1 MLSKEEQLIQLLAN
15 HKAKL
20 LLTKNEINGDLF
32 GSLLAWGFFLKN
44 FMAEPASS
52 PACRQGRETESG
64 NNPTLFIPRYKEL
77 KKIYPFL
84 PEYESVI
91 EDISGVR
98 DFILSF
104 NVKENDIKNVRWKKE
119 NQHLDIIITPEN
131 GSIDPRDFSF
141 IPAKFRYD
149 LLLILGTTDFGEL
162 GKTYERNSD
171 LFFELP
177 IVNLDIDPGNE
188 NYGQLNLVNPV
199 PSSLAEFSADL
210 MLKINEESVKNEVA
224 QCLLTAL
231 VESTDNLKSSKVTP
245 HTFEIASLLM
255 ERGGNHQQI
264 LSALYD
270 TESLAS
276 LKLWGRLLERLKEE
290 DNLIWSYID
299 KQELEKFE
307 LPDIMLRRFFV
318 RLKNFIE
325 LSNKKL
331 LVLWQDNEDK
341 IQAFLYKVSKENEK
355 DKGLMQKLGGE
366 LFNNEILQFAL
377 ENKNQENFTD
387 LVQKIKSELSA

>member
-1 MLSKEEQLIQLLAN
+1 MLSKEEQLLQLFKS
-15 HKAKL
+15 HKSKL

-32 GSLLAWGFFLKN
+32 GTLLAWGFFLGKFN
-44 FMAEPASS
+44 GDSY
-52 PACRQGRETESG
+52 
-64 NNPTLFIPRYKEL
+64 PTLYLPRYKDL
-77 KKIYPFL
+77 SKIYSFL
-84 PEYESVI
+84 PEYNYVI
-91 EDISGVR
+91 EEISGIR

-104 NVKENDIKNVRWKKE
+104 NVKDNDIKNVRWKKE
-119 NQHLDIIITPEN
+119 NEHLDIIITPQK

-149 LLLILGTTDFGEL
+149 LLLILGTSDFGEL
-162 GKTYERNSD
+162 GKTYENNSD

-177 IVNLDIDPGNE
+177 IINIDTNPGNE
-188 NYGQLNLVNPV
+188 NYGQLNLINPV
-199 PSSLAEFSADL
+199 PSSLAELSTDL
-210 MLKINEESVKNEVA
+210 MLKINPELVKDDVA

-245 HTFEIASLLM
+245 HTFDIAALLM

-276 LKLWGRLLERLKEE
+276 LRLWGKLLERLNEEKE
-290 DNLIWSYID
+290 LIWSYID
-299 KQELEKFE
+299 KSELRSFE

-325 LSNKKL
+325 LDNKKL
-331 LVLWQDNEDK
+331 LVLWQDGEDK
-341 IQAFLYKVSKENEK
+341 TQCFLYKINREDEK
-355 DKGLMQKLGGE
+355 DKLIMDKLGGE
-366 LFNNEILQFAL
+366 LFNNDILHFSL
-377 ENKNQENFTD
+377 DSKSYPKIEDITENIK
-387 LVQKIKSELSA
+387 KIIISVPKQD

>member
-1 MLSKEEQLIQLLAN
+1 MLSKEEQLIQLLVN
-15 HKAKL
+15 HKTKL

-32 GSLLAWGFFLKN
+32 GSLLAWGFFLGKYN
-44 FMAEPASS
+44 
-52 PACRQGRETESG
+52 GGT
-64 NNPTLFIPRYKEL
+64 NPTLYIPRYNEL

-84 PEYESVI
+84 PEYDSVI
-91 EDISGVR
+91 EEISGVR

-104 NVKENDIKNVRWKKE
+104 NIKENDIKNVRWKKE
-119 NQHLDIIITPEN
+119 NQHLDIIITPEK

-141 IPAKFRYD
+141 IPAKFLYD
-149 LLLILGTTDFGEL
+149 LLLILGTSDFGEL
-162 GKTYERNSD
+162 GKTYEKNSD

-177 IVNLDIDPGNE
+177 IINIDIDPGNE

-210 MLKINEESVKNEVA
+210 MLKINEEAMKDEVA

-255 ERGGNHQQI
+255 EKGGNHQQI

-270 TESLAS
+270 TESLVS
-276 LKLWGRLLERLKEE
+276 LKLWGKLLERLKEE
-290 DNLIWSYID
+290 DSFVWSYID
-299 KQELEKFE
+299 KQELQIFD
-307 LPDIMLRRFFV
+307 LPDIILRRFFV
-318 RLKNFIE
+318 RLKNLID

-331 LVLWQDNEDK
+331 LVLWQDKQDRYK
-341 IQAFLYKVSKENEK
+341 AFLYKLNKENEK
-355 DKGLMQKLGGE
+355 DKILLQKLSGE
-366 LFNNEILQFAL
+366 LFNNDILQFEL
-377 ENKNQENFTD
+377 ENKNQENFFD
-387 LVQKIKSELSA
+387 LAQKIKGIISV